1 MKRWVKM
8 LQVVAEHK
16 AGDLIQVEEA
26 TARAY
31 ITAGLAE
38 EAQAPET
45 QLTEDDKSEIRQ
57 IGKEFAA
64 EMAREIRQGFV
75 QGLKRPNVS
84 GNGGAEF
91 DGDRI
96 EGADSD
102 TRSVGGWF
110 KDVMIAVG
118 AVGSDEREKS
128 VNRLTATWNKGGYEC
143 KRAMSSTTGSAG
155 GYTTPVLYESQIFK
169 VAAEVG
175 VILPGATTKPM
186 GAKTVEWPA
195 LNQYTAPSA
204 GQTAMYGGVSVY
216 RKGESTQRTA
226 TNPTFAKVALTAI
239 DLTAYCEIPR
249 DLVADSTA
257 VLDSY
262 VPELMGGAIG
272 WREDW
277 EAFNGN
283 GSGQFLGILNA
294 PATILLNRNTS
305 SHLKYQDIFGAYVRL
320 YSQGKKNAVWIVHPY
335 TVSEL
340 MQIQDPS
347 SRFIMIPWQ
356 PNGNDTP
363 LGSASMSGFK
373 MLGLPVLES
382 EKMPV
387 LGSSGDLALIDRSAY
402 YYGQRAG
409 LEIGLSEHF
418 KFDTDQIA
426 IRAKERNDGQP
437 ALKKA
442 ITLADGSNTV
452 SFAVLIN

>member
-1 MKRWVKM
+1 MKRWIKL

-38 EAQAPET
+38 EAQAPES
-45 QLTEDDKSEIRQ
+45 QLSDEERAEIRK
-57 IGKEFAA
+57 IGQDFAVDLA
-64 EMAREIRQGFV
+64 KEIRQGLAV
-75 QGLKRPNVS
+75 GLKRPNVA
-84 GNGGAEF
+84 GNGVEF
-91 DGDRI
+91 ETI
-96 EGADSD
+96 EGVETD
-102 TRSVGGWF
+102 TRSVGGF
-110 KDVMIAVG
+110 LKDTLIALG
-118 AVGSDEREKS
+118 AVASEDREKA
-128 VNRLTATWNKGGYEC
+128 VNRLAHPWSKGGYGV

-155 GYTTPVLYESQIFK
+155 GYTTPVIYESQVFK
-169 VAAEVG
+169 VAAEQG

-195 LNQYTAPSA
+195 LNQFTAPSS

-216 RKGESTQRTA
+216 RKTETSQRTA

-257 VLDSY
+257 VLDSM

-283 GSGQFLGILNA
+283 GSGQFLGALNA
-294 PATILLNRNTS
+294 PATISLSRNTS
-305 SHLKYQDIFGAYVRL
+305 SHIKYQDIFGMYVRL
-320 YSQGKKNAVWIVHPY
+320 YSAGKKNAVWLVHPY

-347 SRFIMIPWQ
+347 SRFIMIPWM
-356 PNGNDTP
+356 PGGNETP
-363 LGSASMSGFK
+363 LGAASMSGFK
-373 MLGLPVLES
+373 MLGLPVLET
-382 EKMPV
+382 EKAPV
-387 LGSSGDLALIDRSAY
+387 LGSTGDLMLIDRSAY
-402 YYGQRAG
+402 YVGQRAG

-418 KFDTDQIA
+418 KFDTDAIA
-426 IRAKERNDGQP
+426 IRAKSRNDGQP

-452 SFAVLIN
+452 SFCVVLN

>member
-1 MKRWVKM
+1 MKRWIKL
-8 LQVVAEHK
+8 LQVVADHK

-38 EAQAPET
+38 EAQAPES
-45 QLTEDDKSEIRQ
+45 QLTEAEREEIRQ
-57 IGKEFAA
+57 IGRDFAVDLA
-64 EMAREIRQGFV
+64 KEIRQGLAH
-75 QGLKRPNVS
+75 GLRRPNVS
-84 GNGGAEF
+84 GDGGVEF
-91 DGDRI
+91 ETI
-96 EGADSD
+96 EGVDRD
-102 TRSVGGWF
+102 DRSFGGF
-110 KDVMIAVG
+110 MRDALVALG
-118 AVGSDEREKS
+118 AVPSEDREKA
-128 VNRLTATWNKGGYEC
+128 VNRLSHPWSRGGYGV
-143 KRAMSSTTGSAG
+143 KRAMSSTTGASG
-155 GYTTPVLYESQIFK
+155 GYTTPVIYESQVFK
-169 VAAEVG
+169 VAAEQG

-216 RKGESTQRTA
+216 RKTESSQRTA
-226 TNPTFAKVALTAI
+226 SNPTFAKVALTAI

-257 VLDSY
+257 VLDSM

-283 GSGQFLGILNA
+283 GSGQFLGCLNA
-294 PATILLNRNTS
+294 PATISLSRNTS
-305 SHLKYQDIFGAYVRL
+305 SHIKYQDIFGMYVRL
-320 YSQGKKNAVWIVHPY
+320 YSAGKKNAVWLVHPY

-356 PNGNDTP
+356 PQGNDATP

-373 MLGLPVLES
+373 MLGLPVLET
-382 EKMPV
+382 EKAPV
-387 LGSSGDLALIDRSAY
+387 LGSTGDLMLIDRSAY
-402 YYGQRAG
+402 YVGQRAG

-426 IRAKERNDGQP
+426 IRAKIRNDGQP

-452 SFAVLIN
+452 SFCVVLN